1 MKQLVS
7 DVVDSNALSGAFAT
21 AASAAPAAIEAAI
34 QRKAEETSRAEAKYS
49 TWPQFLAAFVVNLN
63 TFAYG
68 AGVGWT
74 TMALPQLQSAEA
86 GLRDPPLTTDE
97 VSWVSSLQPIAALVF
112 TPLYCGLTARI
123 GRKALGYLTIAPL
136 MLTWIL
142 KIASSSTI
150 VLYVARVAAGANAAG
165 SLVLPSIYVSE
176 IASDDVRG
184 ALGSFLA
191 LAGNSGILFA
201 YIVGAYLTY
210 DVVLYVCLLLVALYV
225 VTYFFMPETPFW
237 LMSARKYEDAKK
249 ECILVSHSTA
259 LYLTKNFWKTHQP
272 RQTIATS
279 FTDCVTQ
286 PGDFAYAGSGTGFF
300 ESQAHGAAVGGR
312 LCSAVSLI
320 GISLVIVVAINQQM
334 GGLFAVV
341 NYAVFI
347 FQASGS
353 SLSPELAAIVIGLL
367 QVAGGVASAPL
378 MDRLGRRVILLL
390 SNVCVGVSVAV
401 LGVYFYLRTETD
413 VDVSLI
419 GWLPVTCLSVYLLM
433 MAFGLGPLPYILLS
447 EIVAPR
453 VRGVASVLAF
463 SAIWGSAALMTKLYP
478 LMSEA
483 MGVHGT
489 FWFFAAICLA
499 CSIIGLSTLP
509 ETKGRPLEDILRD
522 LKGGKETVDTVS

>member
-7 DVVDSNALSGAFAT
+7 DAVDSNALSGVFAT

-34 QRKAEETSRAEAKYS
+34 QRKAEETRRAEAKYS

-74 TMALPQLQSAEA
+74 AMALPQLQSAEA

-136 MLTWIL
+136 LLTWIL

-150 VLYVARVAAGANAAG
+150 VLYVARVVAGANAAG

-176 IASDDVRG
+176 IASDNVRG

-210 DVVLYVCLLLVALYV
+210 DVVLYVCLLLVVLYV

-237 LMSARKYEDAKK
+237 LTSARKYEDAKK
-249 ECILVSHSTA
+249 SLRWLRRGITEDQLELEMARLEASLGRDS
-259 LYLTKNFWKTHQP
+259 N
-272 RQTIATS
+272 S
-279 FTDCVTQ
+279 
-286 PGDFAYAGSGTGFF
+286 GGGGAGA
-300 ESQAHGAAVGGR
+300 AHGAAVGGR
-312 LCSAVSLI
+312 LCSAVSLV

-347 FQASGS
+347 FQESGS

-390 SNVCVGVSVAV
+390 SNVCVGVSVTV

-522 LKGGKETVDTVS
+522 LKGGKETVDPVS

>member
-7 DVVDSNALSGAFAT
+7 DAVDSNALSGVFAT

-34 QRKAEETSRAEAKYS
+34 HRKAEETRRAEAKYS
-49 TWPQFLAAFVVNLN
+49 TWPQFLASFVVNLN

-74 TMALPQLQSAEA
+74 AMALPQLQSAEA

-97 VSWVSSLQPIAALVF
+97 GSWVSSLQPIAALVF

-136 MLTWIL
+136 LLTWVL

-150 VLYVARVAAGANAAG
+150 VLYVARVLAGVNAAG
-165 SLVLPSIYVSE
+165 TLVLPSIYVSE

-191 LAGNSGILFA
+191 LAGNSGVLFA

-210 DVVLYVCLLLVALYV
+210 DVVLYVCLLPVALYV
-225 VTYFFMPETPFW
+225 VTYFFMPETPYW
-237 LMSARKYEDAKK
+237 LTSARKYEEAKK
-249 ECILVSHSTA
+249 SLRWLRRGITEDQLELEMARLEASLGRDS
-259 LYLTKNFWKTHQP
+259 
-272 RQTIATS
+272 
-279 FTDCVTQ
+279 
-286 PGDFAYAGSGTGFF
+286 SG
-300 ESQAHGAAVGGR
+300 GAAVGGR
-312 LCSAVSLI
+312 LCSAVSLV

-334 GGLFAVV
+334 AGLFAVL

-347 FQASGS
+347 FQESGS
-353 SLSPELAAIVIGLL
+353 SLSPELATIVMGLL

-390 SNVCVGVSVAV
+390 SNVCVGVSVMV

-522 LKGGKETVDTVS
+522 LKGGKKTVDTVS

>member
-7 DVVDSNALSGAFAT
+7 DAVDSNALSGVFAT

-34 QRKAEETSRAEAKYS
+34 HRKAEETRRAETKYS
-49 TWPQFLAAFVVNLN
+49 TWPQFLASFVVNLN

-74 TMALPQLQSAEA
+74 AMALPQLQSAEA

-142 KIASSSTI
+142 KIASSSTV
-150 VLYVARVAAGANAAG
+150 VLYVARVVAGANAAG

-249 ECILVSHSTA
+249 SLRWLRRGITEDQLELEMARLEASLGRDS
-259 LYLTKNFWKTHQP
+259 
-272 RQTIATS
+272 S
-279 FTDCVTQ
+279 
-286 PGDFAYAGSGTGFF
+286 SGGGGGGA
-300 ESQAHGAAVGGR
+300 AHGAAVGGR
-312 LCSAVSLI
+312 LCSAVSLV

-390 SNVCVGVSVAV
+390 SNVCVGVSVTV

-433 MAFGLGPLPYILLS
+433 MAFGLGPMPYILLS

-478 LMSEA
+478 FMSEA

>member
-7 DVVDSNALSGAFAT
+7 DAVDSNALSGAFAT

-150 VLYVARVAAGANAAG
+150 VLYIARVVAGANAAG

-249 ECILVSHSTA
+249 SLRWLRRGITEDQLELEMARLEASLGRDS
-259 LYLTKNFWKTHQP
+259 
-272 RQTIATS
+272 S
-279 FTDCVTQ
+279 
-286 PGDFAYAGSGTGFF
+286 SGGGGGGA
-300 ESQAHGAAVGGR
+300 AHGAAVGGR
-312 LCSAVSLI
+312 LCSAVSLV

-347 FQASGS
+347 FQESGS

-390 SNVCVGVSVAV
+390 SNVCVGVSVTV

-433 MAFGLGPLPYILLS
+433 MAFGLGPMPYILLS

-478 LMSEA
+478 FMSEA

-499 CSIIGLSTLP
+499 CSVIGLSTLP